1 MTKSTLS
8 MALCALFSST
18 AFAGDPE
25 LSGPLQAIQ
34 DRWAEANYRLRDDAR
49 LAAFE
54 ALNQDVEA
62 LVASNPNDAQAL
74 VWQGIVQST
83 YAGAQGG
90 LSALSLAKQAVRTF
104 AKKRH
109 AMALD
114 PDVLDGSAWTSL
126 GTLYAQ
132 VPGWPI
138 GFGNDKKARE
148 FLSKGLELNPEGID
162 SNYFYAIYLADDGEW
177 EEAAQYLERAQSA
190 PSRPG
195 RESADAGRQMEI
207 STKLA
212 EVKRHTSD

>member
-90 LSALSLAKQAVRTF
+90 LSALSLAKQAK
-104 AKKRH
+104 ASLEQ

-195 RESADAGRQMEI
+195 RESADAGRQMVI